1 MGGVTNGSVLL
12 NDVWNSTDGVNW
24 NEVTGAAE
32 FTPRGLFNC
41 VVYGGAMWVISGED
55 SLGLEPDAWYS
66 FDGNIWT
73 KATSN
78 GGFTGRYNSAS
89 VVFNNHMWIIAGYTD
104 VAGGPVSDVWFS
116 P

>member
-1 MGGVTNGSVLL
+1 
-12 NDVWNSTDGVNW
+12 
-24 NEVTGAAE
+24 
-32 FTPRGLFNC
+32 
-41 VVYGGAMWVISGED
+41 MWVISGED